1 LDEILSGYH
10 ERKRGLRQVDPLSLS
25 LYLFVI
31 ALEVK
36 KYRHFKTL
44 EVSVFNTL
52 GTHMQECPHCVGR
65 EKIFVY
71 LKKFPLILNMFLMI
85 LIVVIYVDNI
95 K

>member
-1 LDEILSGYH
+1 MDEILSGYH

-36 KYRHFKTL
+36 KYRHFKGF

-71 LKKFPLILNMFLMI
+71 LKKFPLILNVFLMI
-85 LIVVIYVDNI
+85 LIVVIYVDNL